1 MSVVVYEKSGRTAT
15 LSLNRPEAK
24 NAVNGELTEA
34 LAEAFREVEADRD
47 VRCLVLTGTGRMF
60 CSGIDF
66 AGLAQEGG
74 GSGEASG
81 SNALDFEVSRLP
93 TTVLHKLNT
102 PVVCAINGGC
112 AGFGMDLALGCD
124 IRIAGQSARMAAG
137 YPKTGI
143 APPESGGT
151 WLLPRLIGQAAAAE
165 ILLTGRK
172 LLADDLL
179 RYGIVSRVVPDDELQ
194 KVAQEVAEE
203 IAANAPLATRAIK
216 RMLRMSSL
224 ESFEDHSQRLYLGVI
239 HALGSEDCREGVSAF
254 LEKRQPEF
262 KGR

>member
-1 MSVVVYEKSGRTAT
+1 MSVVLYEKHGQTAT
-15 LSLNRPEAK
+15 LALNRPEAK
-24 NAVNGELTEA
+24 NAVNGELIDAISSA
-34 LAEAFREVEADRD
+34 LHEVEADDD
-47 VRCLVLTGTGRMF
+47 VRCLVLTGEGTMF

-66 AGLAQEGG
+66 AGITQAT
-74 GSGEASG
+74 GSGDSGAGASP
-81 SNALDFEVSRLP
+81 LDFDVRSLP
-93 TTVLHKLNT
+93 TTVLHNLNT
-102 PVVCAINGGC
+102 PVVCAVNGGC

-124 IRIAGQSARMAAG
+124 LRIASDTARMAAG

-179 RYGIVSRVVPDDELQ
+179 RYGIVSQVVPFDTLRSAALEI
-194 KVAQEVAEE
+194 AEE
-203 IAANAPLATRAIK
+203 IAANAPLATRAVK
-216 RMLRMSSL
+216 RMLRVSSL
-224 ESFEDHSQRLYLGVI
+224 ESFENHSQRLYLGVM
-239 HALGSEDCREGVSAF
+239 HALRSEDCQEGVQAF
-254 LEKRQPEF
+254 LEKRKPEF

>member
-1 MSVVVYEKSGRTAT
+1 MSVVVYEKSGRSAT
-15 LSLNRPEAK
+15 LALNRPEAK
-24 NAVNGELTEA
+24 NAINGELTEGLAAA
-34 LAEAFREVEADRD
+34 LREAEADAD
-47 VRCLVLTGTGRMF
+47 VRCLVLTGSGTMF

-66 AGLAQEGG
+66 AGIAQEGG
-74 GSGEASG
+74 GSDGP
-81 SNALDFEVSRLP
+81 NAIDFDVRQLP
-93 TTVLHKLNT
+93 TTVLHNMNT
-102 PVVCAINGGC
+102 PVVCALNGGC

-124 IRIAGQSARMAAG
+124 IRIANQSARMAAG

-179 RYGIVSRVVPDDELQ
+179 RYGIVSRVVPDDELM
-194 KVAQEVAEE
+194 KAAQEIAEE
-203 IAANAPLATRAIK
+203 IAANAPLATRAVK
-216 RMLRMSSL
+216 RMLRVAWL
-224 ESFEDHSQRLYLGVI
+224 ESFEDHSQRLFSGVM
-239 HALGSEDCREGVSAF
+239 HALRSEDCKEGVTAF

>member
-1 MSVVVYEKSGRTAT
+1 MSVVLYEKLGQTAT

-24 NAVNGELTEA
+24 NAVNGELIEGLTAAFHETEA
-34 LAEAFREVEADRD
+34 DSD
-47 VRCLVLTGTGRMF
+47 VRCLVLTGSGTMF

-66 AGLAQEGG
+66 AGLTGPSD
-74 GSGEASG
+74 GSTRPSP
-81 SNALDFEVSRLP
+81 LDFDVRTLP
-93 TTVLHKLNT
+93 TTVLHNMNT

-124 IRIAGQSARMAAG
+124 IRIAGEGARMAAG

-151 WLLPRLIGQAAAAE
+151 WLLPRLVGQAAAAE

-172 LLADDLL
+172 LEAADLL
-179 RYGIVSRVVPDDELQ
+179 RYGLVSRVVPNAELL
-194 KVAQEVAEE
+194 KVAQEIAEE
-203 IAANAPLATRAIK
+203 IAANAPLATRAAK
-216 RMLRMSSL
+216 RMLRVSWL
-224 ESFEDHSQRLYLGVI
+224 ESFENHSQRLYQGVI
-239 HALGSEDCREGVSAF
+239 HALGTEDCKEGVTAF
-254 LEKRQPEF
+254 LEKRPPEF

>member
-1 MSVVVYEKSGRTAT
+1 MPVVLYERHGHTAT

-24 NAVNGELTEA
+24 NAVDGELTEA
-34 LAEAFREVEADRD
+34 LAEHFQAAEADPE
-47 VRCLVLTGTGRMF
+47 VRCLIVTGNGTMF

-66 AGLAQEGG
+66 AGTAQAGASGG
-74 GSGEASG
+74 GPSPV
-81 SNALDFEVSRLP
+81 DFDVRTLP
-93 TTVLHKLNT
+93 TTVLHNMNT

-124 IRIAGQSARMAAG
+124 IRIAGESARMAAG

-172 LLADDLL
+172 LDATSLL
-179 RYGIVSRVVPDDELQ
+179 QLGLVSRVVPDDQLQ
-194 KVAQEVAEE
+194 TIARETAEE
-203 IAANAPLATRAIK
+203 VAANAPLATRAVK
-216 RMLRMSSL
+216 RMLRLSSL
-224 ESFEDHSQRLYLGVI
+224 ESFEAHSQRLFQGVM
-239 HALGSEDCREGVSAF
+239 HALRSEDCKEGVSAF
-254 LEKRQPEF
+254 LEKRPPQF